1 MGVGSGEWGGGW
13 GWGEEEEEE
22 DPTAE
27 TVTPAQG
34 EHSLNLQY
42 VNDRQMSPSLAVYL
56 F

>member
-1 MGVGSGEWGGGW
+1 MGVGNGGGVLR
-13 GWGEEEEEE
+13 GEEEEEE